1 MLLVTGAT
9 GPLGGAVVRRLLQ
22 RVDPAQVAVLVRD
35 PEKARPLAE
44 RGVDVRVGD
53 YDDPAA
59 LGRAFI
65 GVERVLLVASND
77 PDRRVEQHQ
86 NVIDAAVR
94 ADVGLLGF
102 ASRALRDITASRN
115 TLMGDYFE
123 TEDRIKDS
131 GVAYVLFRNALYL
144 DTVPLYVGGPAV
156 FEHGIALPA
165 GDGKVA
171 YALRRELGEALA
183 NGVLDHEGPDRTHNV
198 VAPSAAGFA
207 EVAAALTEL
216 SGREVTYRPTSDEDY
231 VQRTVEQRGVP
242 EHLARRFLGF
252 FLDIRD
258 GQLDETGAAFSSLLG
273 REPASLQ
280 DGLRELFDL

>member
-9 GPLGGAVVRRLLQ
+9 GPLGAAIVGRLLQ
-22 RVDPAQVAVLVRD
+22 RVDPGKVAVLVRD
-35 PEKARPLAE
+35 PDRARPLAE
-44 RGVDVRVGD
+44 RGVHVRVGD
-53 YDDPAA
+53 YDDPGA
-59 LGRAFI
+59 LTRAFA
-65 GVERVLLVASND
+65 GVERVLLVAGND
-77 PDRRVEQHQ
+77 PDRRVQQHQ
-86 NVIDAAVR
+86 NVVDAAVR

-102 ASRALRDITASRN
+102 ASRALRDIAASRN

-131 GVAYVLFRNALYL
+131 GLAYVLFRNALYL

-171 YALRRELGEALA
+171 YVLRRELGEALA
-183 NGVLDHEGPDRTHNV
+183 NGVLDHEGSNRTYNV

-216 SGREVTYRPTSDEDY
+216 SGQEVSYRSTSDEDY

-258 GQLDETGAAFSSLLG
+258 GQLDETGTTLGTLLG
-273 REPASLQ
+273 REPANPQ
-280 DGLRELFDL
+280 DGLRELFDV